1 MGSKMV
7 VSEEK
12 ANECKNI
19 KNFINQSLN
28 IYSQRVKEF
37 KAKFEDLEKH
47 KFQSIVDALNR
58 IIIFETSCDMNNKYD
73 VKGMAS
79 LVENL
84 DQKQYTDHLHAEI
97 NICK

>member
-1 MGSKMV
+1 MIN
-7 VSEEK
+7 SEEK

-28 IYSQRVKEF
+28 VYTQRVKEF
-37 KAKFEDLEKH
+37 RKKFEELEQH
-47 KFQSIVDALNR
+47 KFQGIVDALNR

-73 VKGMAS
+73 AKGMAS
-79 LVENL
+79 LVEKL
-84 DQKQYTDHLHAEI
+84 DQQSYTDHVNTES